1 MKLEAFKKLIRE
13 EVKRA
18 IREELPA
25 VLNEINETPK
35 AVAKPGRA
43 FSGLFEEM
51 DQKVKQPMIESTGN
65 PMLDLINETKMSML
79 NESNDEWRSVGDF
92 NSDTLGSYR
101 AEMAAA
107 FGGGA
112 PTVETVDQMVQ
123 TARPAS
129 DVSQV
134 KINTVP
140 DFSKMMGALKEKGK
154 I

>member
-1 MKLEAFKKLIRE
+1 MKVETFRKLIRE

-35 AVAKPGRA
+35 GVAKPGRA
-43 FSGLFEEM
+43 FSGLFEEL
-51 DQKVKQPMIESTGN
+51 DQKIKQPVIESTGN
-65 PMLDLINETKMSML
+65 PMLDLINETKMSMVAGG
-79 NESNDEWRSVGDF
+79 DEWKSIGDF
-92 NSDTLGSYR
+92 NSDNLGSYR

-112 PTVETVDQMVQ
+112 PTVQSVDQMVQ
-123 TARPAS
+123 TARPSA
-129 DVSQV
+129 DINQV
-134 KINTVP
+134 QINAVP
-140 DFSKMMGALKEKGK
+140 DFSKMMGALKDKGK

>member
-1 MKLEAFKKLIRE
+1 MKVETFRKLIRE

-18 IREELPA
+18 LREELPS
-25 VLNEINETPK
+25 LLTEINEQPK
-35 AVAKPGRA
+35 AIAKPGRA

-51 DQKVKQPMIESTGN
+51 DKKKQQVVESTGN

-79 NESNDEWRSVGDF
+79 NEGNNEWRSVGNF
-92 NSDTLGSYR
+92 GSDSINNYK
-101 AEMAAA
+101 AEMMGA

-112 PTVETVDQMVQ
+112 PTVQSVDQMVQ
-123 TARPAS
+123 TARPAA

-134 KINTVP
+134 QINAVP
-140 DFSKMMGALKEKGK
+140 DFSKMMGTLKQQGK